1 MTVND
6 KMLAFLG
13 CVPGDELIVV
23 EAVCQEA
30 LGGGICWHR

>member
-23 EAVCQEA
+23 EAVC
-30 LGGGICWHR
+30 